1 MCQLFVAV
9 PLLATPCQDINAH
22 SQRWMLQGTG
32 SDCCVF
38 PDVLGFFEGLGNTR
52 QLLAADYMQKF
63 HVVSRAEYKGSS
75 VCLRHGGRAHRSH
88 ESGQWQWASPEC
100 AIPAVDLDVAGL
112 PCTDF
117 SSAGLRMAEQGPT
130 ILVHL
135 AWARKMLHEQPAL
148 ILHENVPLYPAQ
160 LLQQHLGAIYNLY
173 TFLVS
178 PSDAGFT
185 LQSRRRQHTML
196 VHKTK
201 AILTHDPYETYAM
214 LRATL
219 QRTTTSPANALLAT
233 PDDVRAEAMHICAG
247 RGLQPP
253 QTGTDSLEYLLNAR
267 ELGAL
272 RLYSAM
278 WRSRFGTVPEEVP
291 WCLFFLGDNPS
302 KRATWS
308 ANTSMPSQ
316 RLNGGLLWSPR
327 LRRMV
332 TGKERLAAMGFPSFP
347 RLAAAAG
354 VPELDA
360 LSPAEATRACG
371 NAMHV
376 ASVGLMLLVLLS
388 CTSPRLEQPPPWGI
402 VDPSAQ
408 ARDMKH
414 IIVIGATCSGAVAG
428 CMCSACSAQRFHDS
442 ICQ

>member
-88 ESGQWQWASPEC
+88 ESGQWASPEC

-185 LQSRRRQHTML
+185 LQSRRRQYTML

-233 PDDVRAEAMHICAG
+233 LTMSERRLCTSARGGASSPHKLALTRWSICSMLGNWERYASTAPCGARASALCRRRCPG
-247 RGLQPP
+247 VCS
-253 QTGTDSLEYLLNAR
+253 SL
-267 ELGAL
+267 
-272 RLYSAM
+272 
-278 WRSRFGTVPEEVP
+278 
-291 WCLFFLGDNPS
+291 
-302 KRATWS
+302 AT
-308 ANTSMPSQ
+308 
-316 RLNGGLLWSPR
+316 
-327 LRRMV
+327 
-332 TGKERLAAMGFPSFP
+332 
-347 RLAAAAG
+347 
-354 VPELDA
+354 
-360 LSPAEATRACG
+360 TRASGPRGRRTPACRH
-371 NAMHV
+371 NA
-376 ASVGLMLLVLLS
+376 
-388 CTSPRLEQPPPWGI
+388 
-402 VDPSAQ
+402 
-408 ARDMKH
+408 
-414 IIVIGATCSGAVAG
+414 
-428 CMCSACSAQRFHDS
+428 
-442 ICQ
+442 